1 MDKNSQAT
9 DKQIGF
15 ITKLAKKANKESISN
30 FLEENEINSGQA
42 SELIQYLQ
50 EYQWA
55 QEHKAKLGKE
65 AFNHYTKALDAKEQL
80 LLKVE

>member
-9 DKQIGF
+9 DKQVNF
-15 ITKLAKKANKESISN
+15 ITKLAKKAGKENISN
-30 FLEENEINSGQA
+30 FLGENEITSGQA

-55 QEHKAKLGKE
+55 QEHKKDLGKE
-65 AFNHYTKALDAKEQL
+65 SFNHYSKALDAKEQI
-80 LLKVE
+80 LLKAE

>member
-15 ITKLAKKANKESISN
+15 INKLAKKAGKENIVTYT
-30 FLEENEINSGQA
+30 EENKIPSGQA

-55 QEHKAKLGKE
+55 QEHKPQLGKE
-65 AFNHYTKALDAKEQL
+65 SFNHYSKALEAKEKIL
-80 LLKVE
+80 LN

>member
-15 ITKLAKKANKESISN
+15 ITKLAKKAGKENIVTYT
-30 FLEENEINSGQA
+30 EENEVTSGQA

-55 QEHKAKLGKE
+55 QEHSKALGKE
-65 AFNHYTKALDAKEQL
+65 ASSHYSKALDAKEKIL
-80 LLKVE
+80 LS

>member
-9 DKQIGF
+9 DKQVNF
-15 ITKLAKKANKESISN
+15 INKLAKKAGKENIVTYT
-30 FLEENEINSGQA
+30 EENEITSGQA

-55 QEHKAKLGKE
+55 QEHKSQLGKE
-65 AFNHYTKALDAKEQL
+65 SFNYYSKALDAKEKIL
-80 LLKVE
+80 LS

>member
-9 DKQIGF
+9 DKQVNF
-15 ITKLAKKANKESISN
+15 INKLAKKAGKENISN
-30 FLEENEINSGQA
+30 FLDEHEITSGQA

-55 QEHKAKLGKE
+55 QEHSKALGKE
-65 AFNHYTKALDAKEQL
+65 ASSHYSKALDAKEKIL
-80 LLKVE
+80 LS